1 MMGRK
6 KRMENNSLISKKGII
21 VLIIANFVLG
31 FVGGLMA
38 LSTVA
43 QSGKLQNILGVKELT
58 EKAKTASVSNQKIV
72 LEESSA
78 IIDATKKVS
87 DAVVSISTTNN
98 ITDFFGQTYQ
108 QKGGGTGFI
117 ITSDGIIATN
127 KHVVSEENAD
137 YTIII
142 ADGKSYK
149 PKILAKDISSDLAV
163 LKIEANGLPVVDLG
177 DSSKLEVGQWVVAIG
192 NALGEFDNTVTVGVI
207 SAKERQIK
215 ASSSPSGAT
224 EQLTGLLQTDAAI
237 NPGNSGGPLVNM
249 AGQVIGVN
257 TAIVGNAQNI
267 GFAIPINSVKK
278 TIDQVRTTGKIVR
291 PYIGIRYIPITKEV
305 AQLNNLPINYGV
317 IIVGGQGEAAVLS
330 NSPASKAGLKEGDII
345 EEINGQIIDETHQLV
360 QQLSNHNVGEEI
372 ELKIRRNNKEFNVKV
387 TLEEYIN

>member
-1 MMGRK
+1 
-6 KRMENNSLISKKGII
+6 MENNSLISKKGII

-137 YTIII
+137 YAIIT

>member
-1 MMGRK
+1 M
-6 KRMENNSLISKKGII
+6 
-21 VLIIANFVLG
+21 
-31 FVGGLMA
+31 
-38 LSTVA
+38 
-43 QSGKLQNILGVKELT
+43 
-58 EKAKTASVSNQKIV
+58 
-72 LEESSA
+72 
-78 IIDATKKVS
+78 
-87 DAVVSISTTNN
+87 
-98 ITDFFGQTYQ
+98 
-108 QKGGGTGFI
+108 
-117 ITSDGIIATN
+117 
-127 KHVVSEENAD
+127 
-137 YTIII
+137 
-142 ADGKSYK
+142 
-149 PKILAKDISSDLAV
+149 
-163 LKIEANGLPVVDLG
+163 
-177 DSSKLEVGQWVVAIG
+177 VAIG